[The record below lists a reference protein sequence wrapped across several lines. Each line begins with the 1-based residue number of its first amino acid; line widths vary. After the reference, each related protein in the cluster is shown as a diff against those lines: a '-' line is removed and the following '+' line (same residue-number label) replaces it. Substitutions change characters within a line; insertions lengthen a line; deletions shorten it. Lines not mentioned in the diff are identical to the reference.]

1 MVRKPDKEK
10 VDKIIRALKK
20 HPEGTYI
27 SQISRETNLA
37 KTTVS
42 YLINTKLKE
51 RVEEIISGQKGLF
64 KIVRLKNEH
73 LDNNQKRNI

>member
-1 MVRKPDKEK
+1 MVRRADEN
-10 VDKIIRALKK
+10 KIKKIMDVLKK

-42 YLINTKLKE
+42 YLINTKLKDKIK
-51 RVEEIISGQKGLF
+51 EIISGDKGLF
-64 KIVRLKNEH
+64 KIVKLKN
-73 LDNNQKRNI
+73 